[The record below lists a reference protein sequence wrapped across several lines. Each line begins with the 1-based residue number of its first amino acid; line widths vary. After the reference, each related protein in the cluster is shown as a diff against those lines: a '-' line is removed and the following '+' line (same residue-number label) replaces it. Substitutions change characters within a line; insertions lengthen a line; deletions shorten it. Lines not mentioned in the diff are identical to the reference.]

1 MAVKLGIIGYGIMGE
16 RLARAL
22 DRHDRTVVAPAGIW
36 DPSEAA
42 MTRLASD
49 LPEMPRLGS
58 AEAVIEAADCVYIAS
73 PPQAHISH
81 AEAALDS
88 GRAVFCEKPLSADNA
103 LAERFVSRIEDKGER
118 FAVNFVFASSLAVDQ
133 IKTWIAEGAVGP
145 VRSLEIEIGFR
156 IWPRPW
162 QMDASGWLSRRAEG
176 GFTREVVSH
185 FLFLTRR
192 LVGPLSLG
200 SHAVTYPDG
209 DVSEESITAEID
221 AGGVPVSLSGG
232 VGTTEKDDHNLWVLR
247 GDNGSIRLRD
257 WSVAERLGPDGEWR
271 QASDAMPN
279 EKARPLVLQ
288 RQLDKVAAMTSG
300 GPQDLATAREALD
313 VQQIVEAI
321 LTEE

>member
-1 MAVKLGIIGYGIMGE
+1 MTVKLGIIGYGIMGE

-22 DRHDRTVVAPAGIW
+22 DRHDASVISPAGIW

-42 MTRLASD
+42 MGRLSSD
-49 LPEMPRLGS
+49 LPSMPRLGS
-58 AEAVIEAADCVYIAS
+58 AAAVIDAADCVYIAS
-73 PPQAHISH
+73 PPGVHVPH
-81 AEAALDS
+81 AEAALAQ

-103 LAERFVSRIEDKGER
+103 LAERFVSKVEADGSRV
-118 FAVNFVFASSLAVDQ
+118 AVNFVFASSLAVEQ

-200 SHAVTYPDG
+200 SHAVIYPDG
-209 DVSEESITAEID
+209 DGSEDSIKAEID
-221 AGGVPVSLSGG
+221 AGGIPVSLNSG
-232 VGTTEKDDHNLWVLR
+232 VGTTEKDDHNLWILR
-247 GDNGSIRLRD
+247 GENGAVRLRD
-257 WSVAERLGPDGEWR
+257 WSFAERLGPDGEWR
-271 QASDAMPN
+271 QADDAMPN

-288 RQLDKVAAMTSG
+288 RQLDKVAALTSG
-300 GPQDLATAREALD
+300 KPQDLATAREALE

-321 LTEE
+321 LEED